1 MELCRVTPLM
11 ALSMALLIPSS
22 KAYFGR
28 WRHHIITR
36 CFHTIVDPESRAVAY
51 LAHLRTGV
59 LNIRCVTELIP
70 RPCHAP

>member
-1 MELCRVTPLM
+1 MIPLM

-22 KAYFGR
+22 KTFCGR
-28 WRHHIITR
+28 WRHHIIAR
-36 CFHTIVDPESRAVAY
+36 CSHTIVDPESRAVAS
-51 LAHLRTGV
+51 LSHLRTGG